1 MVSLVL
7 VSHSLALADALVPLI
22 REMADDDVQI
32 AVAAGSGDDGTAFG
46 TDAVAIMQAIE
57 SVDNPDGVLVLGD
70 MGSALL
76 STDTA
81 LELLPEET
89 RTRTRLL
96 SAPFV
101 EGAMAAAIQASMG
114 SPVDDVV
121 REAQNALA
129 QKQRHVG
136 DTEADAPSPTG
147 TPDVDTPDE
156 ASAETRAESASE
168 AQTAVVELVNPHG
181 LHARPAAQL
190 VRTAG
195 QYDATI
201 TLSRED
207 GDHAPVSATSISSVS
222 TLGARQGDRI
232 QLSAHGTDAAAALE
246 ALTALIRD
254 GFGETES
261 APESAPPEPDRSV
274 SPEPPPPAEPPEGA
288 VQGIPV
294 QAGTAVAPA
303 ARFSAELPDLPTT
316 QTAPPEEIWDSL
328 RVVLASVQGE
338 LESDASGNA
347 SAAGILDAQALLLD
361 DDELRSDARRR
372 IIEEKQPAARAWHGA
387 TEALAERYTALDDEY
402 LQARAD
408 DVRDVGRRVI
418 LELLDEPADAL
429 SLPDAPCILLTDVLP
444 PSVVPHLD
452 PEHVQG
458 VVCTGGSPTAHNAI
472 LLRGQGIPT
481 VFGAGA
487 ALQQIDD
494 GTSLGLDGAAGRVW
508 IDPSPERVEQLQAA
522 RKAAAKQA
530 QEHQEAAQKPAITA
544 DGIAI
549 TVHANVS
556 QPDDA
561 REAAARGAEGVGL
574 LRTEF
579 LFGDAEEPP
588 SENDQVTALK
598 AAVEPFTEPVTI
610 RVLDAGGDKPLPYL
624 SFPEEANPF
633 LGVRGIRV
641 LLRHPE
647 LFQTQ
652 LRALLRTGAA
662 HPVRLLLPMV
672 ATPDE
677 VEEALEHL
685 ESARTALAD
694 ADTPHAEELPVGIMI
709 ETPASALA
717 VEDFASQVDF
727 FSIGTNDLVQ
737 YVMAADRGHA
747 DLAALSD
754 VLHPPVLRL
763 IQRTVQQA
771 GDVPV
776 SVCGEAAAQPMA
788 IPLLLGLGVSSLSV
802 NPGAVPGTKALVR
815 ALRHEEMEALAT
827 EALGCAHVSEVR
839 ALVREALPE
848 AFAHG
853 IATG

>member
-7 VSHSLALADALVPLI
+7 VSHSQALADALVPLI
-22 REMADDDVQI
+22 REMADDAVQI
-32 AVAAGSGDDGTAFG
+32 AIAAGAGDDGTAFG

-57 SVDNPDGVLVLGD
+57 SVDSPDGVLVLGD

-81 LELLPEET
+81 LDLLPEET
-89 RTRTRLL
+89 RARTRLL

-147 TPDVDTPDE
+147 TPDVDAPDDDKATTE
-156 ASAETRAESASE
+156 ASAD

-195 QYDATI
+195 QYDAAI

-207 GDHAPVSATSISSVS
+207 DDHAPVSATSISSVS

-232 QLSAHGTDAAAALE
+232 QLSARGADAADALE

-254 GFGETES
+254 GFGETEPD
-261 APESAPPEPDRSV
+261 PESTPPDPAASAT
-274 SPEPPPPAEPPEGA
+274 PKPPQSDEPPEGA

-303 ARFSAELPDLPTT
+303 ARFSAALPELPTT
-316 QTAPPEEIWDSL
+316 QTAPPEEIWDGL

-338 LESDASGNA
+338 LETNASGNA

-361 DDELRSDARRR
+361 DDELLSEARRR
-372 IIEEKQPAARAWHGA
+372 ITNEGEPAARAWHGA
-387 TEALAERYTALDDEY
+387 TEALAERYAALDDAY
-402 LQARAD
+402 LQARAA

-418 LELLDEPADAL
+418 LELLDQPADAL
-429 SLPDAPCILLTDVLP
+429 SLPDDPCILVADTLP
-444 PSVVPHLD
+444 PSVVPHLNPD
-452 PEHVQG
+452 HVQG

-481 VFGAGA
+481 VFGVGT
-487 ALQQIDD
+487 ALQSVDD
-494 GTSLGLDGAAGRVW
+494 GTPLGLDGAAGRVW
-508 IDPSPERVEQLQAA
+508 IDPAPEQVEQLQAA
-522 RKAAAKQA
+522 RKAAAEQA
-530 QEHQEAAQKPAITA
+530 QAHREAAQEPAITA

-549 TVHANVS
+549 TVQANVS
-556 QPDDA
+556 QPEDA

-598 AAVEPFTEPVTI
+598 AAVKPFTKPVTI
-610 RVLDAGGDKPLPYL
+610 RALDAGGDKPLPYL
-624 SFPEEANPF
+624 SFPDEANPF

-677 VEEALEHL
+677 VEEALQHL
-685 ESARTALAD
+685 ETARTALAN
-694 ADTPHAEELPVGIMI
+694 AGTPHAERLPVGIMI

-717 VEDFASQVDF
+717 AEDLAPQVDF

-747 DLAALSD
+747 DLAALAD

-815 ALRHEEMEALAT
+815 ALRHDEMEALAT
-827 EALGCAHVSEVR
+827 EALGCARVSEVR
-839 ALVREALPE
+839 ALVRKALPDE
-848 AFAHG
+848 FAHG